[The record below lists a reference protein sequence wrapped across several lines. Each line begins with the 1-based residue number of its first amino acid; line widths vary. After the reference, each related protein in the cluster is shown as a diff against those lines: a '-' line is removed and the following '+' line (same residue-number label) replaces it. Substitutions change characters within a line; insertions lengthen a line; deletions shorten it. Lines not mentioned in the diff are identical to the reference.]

1 MNRLDHLLLYHIGKA
16 DYINTIVKDQFAL
29 MTVELMSP
37 SKTPT
42 TASPHNKGDQ
52 PQTEAEKRQ
61 DRLAQALRAN
71 LRRRKAQKRGR
82 ADGDNTASPETPS
95 AISKGGNDH
104 G

>member
-1 MNRLDHLLLYHIGKA
+1 M
-16 DYINTIVKDQFAL
+16 
-29 MTVELMSP
+29 MSP
-37 SKTPT
+37 SKNT
-42 TASPHNKGDQ
+42 TISSPNNQGDK

-82 ADGDNTASPETPS
+82 EDGETNPAPRTASS
-95 AISKGGNDH
+95 GSKGGNDH

>member
-1 MNRLDHLLLYHIGKA
+1 
-16 DYINTIVKDQFAL
+16 

-37 SKTPT
+37 SETPT
-42 TASPHNKGDQ
+42 TASSKKVEK

-82 ADGDNTASPETPS
+82 ADGETHAAPKASS
-95 AISKGGNDH
+95 SISKGESDH

>member
-1 MNRLDHLLLYHIGKA
+1 
-16 DYINTIVKDQFAL
+16 

-42 TASPHNKGDQ
+42 AASQNNTGDK

-61 DRLAQALRAN
+61 ERLAQALRAN

-82 ADGDNTASPETPS
+82 ADGDNTASSETPS
-95 AISKGGNDH
+95 SISKGGNDH